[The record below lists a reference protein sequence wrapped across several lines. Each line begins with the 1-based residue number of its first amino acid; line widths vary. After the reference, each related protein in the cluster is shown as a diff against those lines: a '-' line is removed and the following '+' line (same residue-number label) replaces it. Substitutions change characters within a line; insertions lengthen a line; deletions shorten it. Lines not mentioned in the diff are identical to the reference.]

1 MGLCIGNF
9 SNNLLPQDVK
19 DAIGVSV
26 PMYGVK
32 FDGVNAQGVRTYDAA
47 GLAWQPSTNSI
58 KGIDDFENLAPF
70 KVRECCRV
78 YQNNT
83 ATYYYKDDYTDS
95 EWATVR
101 NGTHATIVGDIL
113 IEIPKFYYQ
122 RPSKYEFIVAP
133 KYKTGFKLAPCFHRL
148 NGDVDYVR
156 VTKYNLGSG
165 YVSRSGV
172 GALSN
177 INMNTFR
184 SGLRNKGMNLMDY
197 TTYYSLMILML
208 VKYANMNVQATVS
221 YGYAE
226 GQHTWAAGNADNVLG
241 LDGSAGGLGVNNAA
255 LTLGIENFYGNVWKF
270 IDGMYGYNGNIY
282 IKDVESVS
290 QDPTSVADLSTYTKL
305 NDVYPTNLS
314 QTSIGDVSYN
324 TDYDYLLYTTAAG
337 SLPCDDKA
345 WSASSLDLVDVGGSA
360 WAGSADGLFA
370 FRVNDAVGFSYVSV
384 GGLGLDF

>member
-9 SNNLLPQDVK
+9 SNDLLPQDVK

-32 FDGVNAQGVRTYDAA
+32 FDGVNAQGIRTYDAA
-47 GLAWQPSTNSI
+47 GLAWQPSTSAI
-58 KGIDDFENLAPF
+58 KGVDDFKNLAPF

-78 YQNNT
+78 YKNNT
-83 ATYYYKDDYTDS
+83 ATYYYKDDYTDT
-95 EWATVR
+95 EWQTVR
-101 NGTHATIVGDIL
+101 NGTHATIKGDIL
-113 IEIPKFYYQ
+113 IEIPKFYYK

-133 KYKTGFKLAPCFHRL
+133 KYKNGFKLAPCFHRL
-148 NGDVDYVR
+148 NGDVDCIR
-156 VTKYNLGSG
+156 VTKYNIGSG

-172 GALSN
+172 ATLSN
-177 INMNTFR
+177 TNMNTFR

-208 VKYANMNVQATVS
+208 VKYANMNSQATVG

-226 GQHTWAAGNADNVLG
+226 GSHTYNAGNADNVLG
-241 LDGSAGGLGVNNAA
+241 LDGSASGLGVNNAVLA
-255 LTLGIENFYGNVWKF
+255 MGIENFWGNVWKY

-314 QTSIGDVSYN
+314 KSLVGDISYN
-324 TDYDYLLYTTAAG
+324 TDYDYLMYPTAAG
-337 SLPCDDKA
+337 NLPCDDVA
-345 WSASSLDLVDVGGSA
+345 WSASTLNLVIVGGSA
-360 WAGSADGLFA
+360 WDGSGDGLFA
-370 FRVNDAVGFSYVSV
+370 FAVNNSVGVSAVNC